1 MLATDIVVAV
11 YAVEKVDS
19 PIGDENCIAIQLCVH
34 GYFVEKVDS
43 PIGDENPAPYSYRNF
58 AMW

>member
-1 MLATDIVVAV
+1 MAV